1 MLHYSIYKGKK
12 ELNFSVSEATILV
25 VKYKTFTNFS
35 GISSPQANVKYVKL
49 IKGILEIYL

>member
-1 MLHYSIYKGKK
+1 MKAANLDQRR
-12 ELNFSVSEATILV
+12 FWPAVLV
-25 VKYKTFTNFS
+25 VKYKIFTNFS